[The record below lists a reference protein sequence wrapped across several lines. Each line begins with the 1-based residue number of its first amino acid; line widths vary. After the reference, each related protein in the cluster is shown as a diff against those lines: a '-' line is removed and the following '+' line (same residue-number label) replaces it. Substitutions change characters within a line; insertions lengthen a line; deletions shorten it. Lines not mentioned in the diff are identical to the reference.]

1 MNPIGTSKPPK
12 TGWSRVEKG
21 TIVPTRNIN
30 LTQHLDYFVERQVA
44 SGRYSNASEIVRASL
59 QRYRSMARISSFALF
74 FLGLC
79 LSRPAL
85 ADESTRV
92 PRATTPQVQHTV
104 ERAIGYL
111 QTESAAWLRTRKC
124 AACHHAPLPLWA
136 LSEAGQQGY
145 AIDRKFLAD
154 TAAATLGSLEKMI
167 DAKLVS
173 NPADPP
179 DPRPSARGVNMGT
192 VFMAVAAQSF
202 PVLDKGQK
210 QSLRLI
216 TDEIV
221 KKQRDDGSWEFFANL
236 RRPPI
241 NESQTTDAVWIILA
255 LQGEMGRDA
264 TQLQRAALKKATAW
278 LAGARLS
285 DNLQDKVLHVLLALR
300 AGKSRHEMQIVI
312 DALLARQRSDGGWSQ
327 TATMTSD
334 AFATG
339 QTLYVLALAGYTA
352 EQPDIQRAINFL
364 VATQKPDG
372 SWPMTSRSTPD
383 GKPGSA
389 KLLTPITCAAAAWA
403 TLGLAR
409 LAPKRP

>member
-1 MNPIGTSKPPK
+1 VG
-12 TGWSRVEKG
+12 V
-21 TIVPTRNIN
+21 
-30 LTQHLDYFVERQVA
+30 
-44 SGRYSNASEIVRASL
+44 
-59 QRYRSMARISSFALF
+59 
-74 FLGLC
+74 C
-79 LSRPAL
+79 LSQPAL
-85 ADESTRV
+85 ADEATSI
-92 PRATTPQVQHTV
+92 PRATTQRVQQTV

-124 AACHHAPLPLWA
+124 AACHHAPMPLWA
-136 LSEAGQQGY
+136 LSEADRQGY
-145 AIDRKFLAD
+145 TIDKKFLAD
-154 TAAATLGSLEKMI
+154 TATATLGSLENMI
-167 DAKLVS
+167 ASKLVS
-173 NPADPP
+173 GPADPP
-179 DPRPSARGVNMGT
+179 DPRPSGKGVNMGT

-216 TDEIV
+216 ADEIV

-255 LQGEMGRDA
+255 LQGEVGRGA
-264 TQLQRAALKKATAW
+264 PASQRVALKKATDW
-278 LAGARLS
+278 LAGAKLS
-285 DNLQDKVLHVLLALR
+285 DDLQDKVFNVLLALR
-300 AGKSRHEMQIVI
+300 AGKSQDEMRVVI
-312 DALLARQRSDGGWSQ
+312 DELFARQQTDGGWSQ
-327 TATMTSD
+327 TPKMKSD

-339 QTLYVLALAGYTA
+339 QTLYVLSLAGYTA
-352 EQPDIQRAINFL
+352 EQPEIKRAINFL

-383 GKPGSA
+383 GRPGSA
-389 KLLTPITCAAAAWA
+389 TLLTPITCAATAWA

>member
-1 MNPIGTSKPPK
+1 
-12 TGWSRVEKG
+12 
-21 TIVPTRNIN
+21 
-30 LTQHLDYFVERQVA
+30 
-44 SGRYSNASEIVRASL
+44 
-59 QRYRSMARISSFALF
+59 MARTSSFAVF

-85 ADESTRV
+85 ADEPTSI
-92 PRATTPQVQHTV
+92 PRATTQQVQQTV

-136 LSEAGQQGY
+136 LSEADRQGY
-145 AIDRKFLAD
+145 AIDYKFLAD
-154 TAAATLGSLEKMI
+154 TTAATLGSLENMI
-167 DAKLVS
+167 ASKLVS

-179 DPRPSARGVNMGT
+179 DTRPSAKGVNMGT
-192 VFMAVAAQSF
+192 VFMAVAAQS
-202 PVLDKGQK
+202 LLRLEKGQK

-216 TDEIV
+216 ADEIV
-221 KKQRDDGSWEFFANL
+221 KKQRDDGSWEFFPNL

-264 TQLQRAALKKATAW
+264 SKSQRVAIKKATVW

-285 DNLQDKVLHVLLALR
+285 DNLQDKVLNVLLAIR
-300 AGKSRHEMQIVI
+300 AGKSRNEMQIVI
-312 DALLARQRSDGGWSQ
+312 DELLARQQTDGGWSQ
-327 TATMTSD
+327 TAKMKSD

-339 QTLYVLALAGYTA
+339 QTLYVLSLAGYTA
-352 EQPDIQRAINFL
+352 ERPFIKRAINFL

-372 SWPMTSRSTPD
+372 SWSMTSRSTPD

-389 KLLTPITCAAAAWA
+389 KLLTPITCASAAWA

>member
-1 MNPIGTSKPPK
+1 
-12 TGWSRVEKG
+12 
-21 TIVPTRNIN
+21 
-30 LTQHLDYFVERQVA
+30 
-44 SGRYSNASEIVRASL
+44 
-59 QRYRSMARISSFALF
+59 MARTALLALL

-79 LSRPAL
+79 LSRPAF
-85 ADESTRV
+85 ADEATRV
-92 PRATTPQVQHTV
+92 PRATTQQVQHTV

-111 QTESAAWLRTRKC
+111 QTESAAWLRVRKC
-124 AACHHAPLPLWA
+124 AACHHAPMPLWA

-145 AIDRKFLAD
+145 AIDKKFLAD

-167 DAKLVS
+167 DSKLVS

-216 TDEIV
+216 ADEIV
-221 KKQRDDGSWEFFANL
+221 KKQRDDGSWEFFLNL

-241 NESQTTDAVWIILA
+241 NESQITDAVWIILA

-264 TQLQRAALKKATAW
+264 TQSHRAALKKATAW
-278 LAGARLS
+278 LAGAKLS
-285 DNLQDKVLHVLLALR
+285 DNLQDKVLNVLLAIR
-300 AGKSRHEMQIVI
+300 AGKSRLEMQRVI
-312 DALLARQRSDGGWSQ
+312 DELLARQRIDGGWSQ
-327 TATMTSD
+327 TAKMTSD

-339 QTLYVLALAGYTA
+339 QTLYLLALAGYTA
-352 EQPDIQRAINFL
+352 EQPAIQRAIHFL
-364 VATQKPDG
+364 VPTQKPDG

-389 KLLTPITCAAAAWA
+389 KLLTPITCAAASWA

>member
-1 MNPIGTSKPPK
+1 
-12 TGWSRVEKG
+12 
-21 TIVPTRNIN
+21 
-30 LTQHLDYFVERQVA
+30 
-44 SGRYSNASEIVRASL
+44 
-59 QRYRSMARISSFALF
+59 MARTSSFALV

-79 LSRPAL
+79 LARPAL
-85 ADESTRV
+85 ADD
-92 PRATTPQVQHTV
+92 PKAIAPATTKQVQQSV

-124 AACHHAPLPLWA
+124 AACHHVPMPLWA
-136 LSEAGQQGY
+136 LSEADRQGY
-145 AIDRKFLAD
+145 AIDNKFLTD
-154 TAAATLGSLEKMI
+154 TATATLGSLENMM
-167 DAKLVS
+167 ASKLVS

-179 DPRPSARGVNMGT
+179 DTRPSAKGVNMGT
-192 VFMAVAAQSF
+192 VFMAVAAQSL
-202 PVLDKGQK
+202 PSLDKGQK

-221 KKQRDDGSWEFFANL
+221 KKQRDDGSWEFFPNL

-241 NESQTTDAVWIILA
+241 NESQATDAVWIILA
-255 LQGEMGRDA
+255 LQGEKGPDA
-264 TQLQRAALKKATAW
+264 PEAQRVALKKAMAW
-278 LAGARLS
+278 LAGAKLS
-285 DNLQDKVLHVLLALR
+285 DDLQDKVLQVLLAIR
-300 AGKSRHEMQIVI
+300 SGKPPSAMQGVI
-312 DALLARQRSDGGWSQ
+312 DELLARQQTDGGWSQ
-327 TATMTSD
+327 TATMKSD

-352 EQPDIQRAINFL
+352 QRPDIKRAINFL

-389 KLLTPITCAAAAWA
+389 TLLTPITCAASAWA